1 MDKMLADRLQIVN
14 LGQSDLRSQIKATK
28 EGLEETTKR
37 LETDIATSAQS
48 VDDRLTLKITAVI
61 DDMQNLLK
69 AKQRERSDLI
79 SMNER
84 LVGKIEML
92 SNKVG
97 DFQEGIESLC
107 TVTLCL
113 MESQCMQIRAE
124 EQDEEDKAK
133 IALMGQKSYTQ
144 GGGASGQP
152 SVPMPGT
159 VNNTSISTAPGGVA
173 QEPLAERSF
182 MIGDPLQP
190 HKDSLYH
197 SLTTDRSPLGGLTKR
212 GDMDQSPRLPRSDF
226 PEPIGTAP
234 PKTRGSTQMP
244 STAAAAVR
252 FQDDGIDLT
261 PRAKQL
267 KELGPRDKAVL
278 SLDPVC
284 LSHTKM
290 QPDIIKQFKIECL
303 AYQPSPVVFRNIEF
317 SQAQL
322 LVFRKFL
329 LGQSSKIVHLKEPFK
344 NFKMSTKRIFDD
356 MYLFLKE
363 ANLSYIRTVASTDRS
378 SELPLGG
385 QQ

>member
-1 MDKMLADRLQIVN
+1 
-14 LGQSDLRSQIKATK
+14 
-28 EGLEETTKR
+28 
-37 LETDIATSAQS
+37 
-48 VDDRLTLKITAVI
+48 
-61 DDMQNLLK
+61 
-69 AKQRERSDLI
+69 
-79 SMNER
+79 
-84 LVGKIEML
+84 
-92 SNKVG
+92 
-97 DFQEGIESLC
+97 
-107 TVTLCL
+107 
-113 MESQCMQIRAE
+113 
-124 EQDEEDKAK
+124 
-133 IALMGQKSYTQ
+133 
-144 GGGASGQP
+144 
-152 SVPMPGT
+152 
-159 VNNTSISTAPGGVA
+159 
-173 QEPLAERSF
+173 
-182 MIGDPLQP
+182 
-190 HKDSLYH
+190 
-197 SLTTDRSPLGGLTKR
+197 
-212 GDMDQSPRLPRSDF
+212 
-226 PEPIGTAP
+226 
-234 PKTRGSTQMP
+234 MP
-244 STAAAAVR
+244 STAAAVR

-290 QPDIIKQFKIECL
+290 QPDIIKQFKIACL

-317 SQAQL
+317 SRAQL

>member
-1 MDKMLADRLQIVN
+1 
-14 LGQSDLRSQIKATK
+14 
-28 EGLEETTKR
+28 
-37 LETDIATSAQS
+37 
-48 VDDRLTLKITAVI
+48 
-61 DDMQNLLK
+61 
-69 AKQRERSDLI
+69 
-79 SMNER
+79 MNER
-84 LVGKIEML
+84 LVTKIEML
-92 SNKVG
+92 SGKVG

-152 SVPMPGT
+152 SVPMSGT
-159 VNNTSISTAPGGVA
+159 VNNASVSTAPGGVA
-173 QEPLAERSF
+173 QEPLAERSY
-182 MIGDPLQP
+182 MVGDPLQP

-212 GDMDQSPRLPRSDF
+212 GDMDQSPRIPRSDF
-226 PEPIGTAP
+226 PEPIGTTTS
-234 PKTRGSTQMP
+234 KTRGSVHMA
-244 STAAAAVR
+244 STSAAVR

-261 PRAKQL
+261 PRARQL
-267 KELGPRDKAVL
+267 KEHGPRDKAVL
-278 SLDPVC
+278 NLDPVC

-290 QPDIIKQFKIECL
+290 QPDIIKQFKIACL

-317 SQAQL
+317 SRAQL

-344 NFKMSTKRIFDD
+344 GFKMSTKRIFDD

-363 ANLSYIRTVASTDRS
+363 ANLSYIRTVASTDRTGEPS
-378 SELPLGG
+378 LGVP
-385 QQ
+385 Q